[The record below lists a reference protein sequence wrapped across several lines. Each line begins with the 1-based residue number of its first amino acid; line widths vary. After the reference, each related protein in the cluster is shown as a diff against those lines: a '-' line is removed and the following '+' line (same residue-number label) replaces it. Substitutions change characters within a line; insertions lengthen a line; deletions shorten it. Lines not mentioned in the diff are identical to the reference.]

1 MRLLVTG
8 ASGFLGGHL
17 CEALSREHEIVAMV
31 RKNSDTSLLTPLG
44 VELRCCDLA
53 DPGSLDGVA
62 RNMDAVVHLA
72 AYYTLTGDRETYHRI
87 NVEGTRSLLT
97 SMLDSG
103 VTRIIYCSSTEAMGP
118 TGVEPVDEDHLPAPV
133 NEYGRSKVRGEEM
146 VREHASKGIEHTIIR
161 PSGIYGP
168 RNLEDISYWFITA
181 FGGSVMGR
189 FIVGDGRRLL
199 QFVHV
204 DDVVQ
209 GFRLALKNPRSIG
222 RTYHISD
229 SRAYT
234 YDEIYSMLAEIF
246 ERKPP
251 RLHVPVP
258 LAKTLVAPVEGW
270 NRLRGKESFMFRMS
284 TMDTFHEDR
293 NYSIERARKELGYS
307 PRWSLP
313 EGLAAT
319 VQWYRENNYLRGK

>member
-17 CEALSREHEIVAMV
+17 CEALAGQHEIVAMV
-31 RKNSDTSLLTPLG
+31 RRGSDTSLLAPLG
-44 VELRCCDLA
+44 VEMRCCDLA

-62 RNMDAVVHLA
+62 RGVDAVVHLA
-72 AYYTLTGDRETYHRI
+72 AYYTFTGDKERYRCI
-87 NVEGTRSLLT
+87 NVEGTRALLT
-97 SMLDSG
+97 SMINSG
-103 VTRIIYCSSTEAMGP
+103 VTRIVYCSSTEAVGP
-118 TGVEPVDEDHLPAPV
+118 TGAEPASEDRTPAPV
-133 NEYGRSKVRGEEM
+133 YEYGRSKLQGEEL

-168 RNLEDISYWFITA
+168 RNFEDISYWFITA

-189 FIVGDGRRLL
+189 FVIGDGRRLL

-204 DDVVQ
+204 EDVVQ
-209 GFRLALKNPRSIG
+209 GFRLALENPRSIG

-234 YDEIYSMLAEIF
+234 YDEIYAMLAGIF
-246 ERKPP
+246 GRRPP

-258 LAKTLVAPVEGW
+258 VAKTLVAPVEVL
-270 NRLRGKESFMFRMS
+270 NRLMGRDSFMFRTS
-284 TMDTFHEDR
+284 TMNTFREDR
-293 NYSIERARKELGYS
+293 NYSIERAQRELGYS
-307 PRWSLP
+307 PRWPLP

-319 VQWYRENNYLRGK
+319 VRWYREERHL

>member
-17 CEALSREHEIVAMV
+17 CEALSGKHEIVAMV
-31 RKNSDTSLLTPLG
+31 RKGSDTSLLTPLG

-53 DPGSLDGVA
+53 DPGSLEGVA
-62 RNMDAVVHLA
+62 RNVDAVVHLA
-72 AYYTLTGDRETYHRI
+72 AYYTFTGDKERYRRI
-87 NVEGTRSLLT
+87 NVEGTRALLR
-97 SMLDSG
+97 SMIGSG
-103 VTRIIYCSSTEAMGP
+103 VTRIVYCSSTEALGP
-118 TGVEPVDEDHLPAPV
+118 TGAEPAGEDRTPAPV
-133 NEYGRSKVRGEEM
+133 YEYGRSKAQGEELL
-146 VREHASKGIEHTIIR
+146 REQASNGIEHTVIR

-189 FIVGDGRRLL
+189 FVLGDGRRLL

-209 GFRLALKNPRSIG
+209 GFRLALENPRSIG

-234 YDEIYSMLAEIF
+234 YDEIYSILAEIF
-246 ERKPP
+246 GRKPP
-251 RLHVPVP
+251 RLPVPVP
-258 LAKTLVAPVEGW
+258 VAKALGAPVEVL
-270 NRLRGKESFMFRMS
+270 NRLRGRDSFMFRMS
-284 TMDTFHEDR
+284 TMDTFREDR
-293 NYSIERARKELGYS
+293 NYSIERARKERGYS
-307 PRWSLP
+307 PRWPLP

-319 VQWYRENNYLRGK
+319 VQWYRENHYL

>member
-17 CEALSREHEIVAMV
+17 CEALSGKHEIVAMV
-31 RKNSDTSLLTPLG
+31 RKGSDTSLLTPLG

-53 DPGSLDGVA
+53 DPSSLIGVA
-62 RNMDAVVHLA
+62 RNVDAVVHLA
-72 AYYTLTGDRETYHRI
+72 AYYTFTGDEESYRRI
-87 NVEGTRSLLT
+87 NVEGTRALLA
-97 SMLDSG
+97 SMINSG
-103 VTRIIYCSSTEAMGP
+103 VARIVYCSSTEALGP
-118 TGVEPVDEDHLPAPV
+118 TGAEPANEDRTPAPV
-133 NEYGRSKVRGEEM
+133 YAYGRSKVQGEEL
-146 VREHASKGIEHTIIR
+146 VREHASRGIDHTIIR

-168 RNLEDISYWFITA
+168 RNFEDISYWFITA

-189 FIVGDGRRLL
+189 FVVGDGRRLL

-209 GFRLALKNPRSIG
+209 GFRLALENPRSIG

-234 YDEIYSMLAEIF
+234 YDEIYAMLAAIF
-246 ERKPP
+246 GRRPP
-251 RLHVPVP
+251 RRHVPVP
-258 LAKTLVAPVEGW
+258 VAKALVAPVEGL
-270 NRLRGKESFMFRMS
+270 NRLMGRDSFMFRSS
-284 TMDTFHEDR
+284 TMETFREDR
-293 NYSIERARKELGYS
+293 NYSIERASMELGYS

-313 EGLAAT
+313 EGLEAT
-319 VQWYRENNYLRGK
+319 VRWYRENGYL